1 MKKIITIKP
10 RYKITAFLFT
20 LLLSFAIVFAYKVY
34 VNRQI
39 IFNYAAFHGNVKL
52 MKVVTLLGIDVNS
65 PGCEYQTCVAPIVLA
80 AWYGENE
87 AVTYLLVQGADIN
100 NNRNWGKTALIM
112 AAFNGKEETVKLLIS
127 KGADFNIRDGII
139 GDEDENPCDTALDWA
154 ESRQYTN
161 IVQILRDAGAK

>member
-1 MKKIITIKP
+1 MKQFKTIKL
-10 RYKITAFLFT
+10 RYKIAAFLFT
-20 LLLSFAIVFAYKVY
+20 LLFSFAIVFAHKVY
-34 VNRQI
+34 VNRQV

-52 MKVVTLLGIDVNS
+52 MKLVALLGIDVNS
-65 PGCEYQTCVAPIVLA
+65 PGCEYQTCVAPIVLS

-87 AVTYLLVQGADIN
+87 AVLYLLEHGADIN

-112 AAFNGKEETVKLLIS
+112 AAFNGKEETVKLLLS
-127 KGADFNIRDGII
+127 KGADFDMRDKII
-139 GDEDENPCDTALDWA
+139 GDEEDNSGDTALGWA